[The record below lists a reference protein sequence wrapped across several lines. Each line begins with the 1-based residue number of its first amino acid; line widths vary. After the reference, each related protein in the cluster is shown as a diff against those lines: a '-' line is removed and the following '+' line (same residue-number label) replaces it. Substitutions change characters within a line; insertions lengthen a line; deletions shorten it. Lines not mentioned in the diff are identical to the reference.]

1 MQAGS
6 FGAFPVERLPEDEF
20 RAWHKPGFSDAIAQA
35 RSRGH
40 ALLGAVASGG
50 RFGEARY
57 ESSRMACPHSQKA
70 A

>member
-40 ALLGAVASGG
+40 ALLGSVASGG
-50 RFGEARY
+50 RFGGG
-57 ESSRMACPHSQKA
+57 KV
-70 A
+70 